1 MVRRIR
7 ETEECL
13 GQVSYEL
20 SDRMGSNRKFA
31 RSLFVCTAINKGE
44 LFTEQNIRS
53 VRPGEGCSPKY
64 LPELLGKPSDREYKR
79 GEPIVYNES
88 REASLNLVQS

>member
-1 MVRRIR
+1 MVRRVQ

-13 GQVSYEL
+13 GQVSHEL
-20 SDRMGSNRKFA
+20 SDRMRSNRKFA
-31 RSLFVCTAINKGE
+31 RSLFVCTDIKKGE
-44 LFTEQNIRS
+44 LFTEQNVRS
-53 VRPGEGCSPKY
+53 VRHGDGCSPKY
-64 LPELLGKPSDREYKR
+64 LPELLGRPSDREYKR